1 MFTKL
6 LLITLKS
13 VRYRPLRSW
22 LTIIGIVI
30 GTMLVVAIMSL
41 SSGIQNVV
49 LSKLQM
55 LGSQLI
61 IVYPGDETTVFTSLV
76 SGVKFREQD
85 IADLEQIPGVQATV
99 PFDIGALSAE
109 FRGEKKTVTIHSSYW
124 RKMIE
129 LFQATRGFE
138 LESGRWPVSD
148 DADEIVL
155 GNTIAKKL
163 FKQPVHSGDE
173 VIIQSKRM
181 KVAGIM
187 KYVGAQDDDNSVYLS
202 WGLFHMLS
210 GTKPAVLSAFVI
222 TRPGADIAV
231 VAQQVKF
238 SLSQQTVVDKFS
250 VLTPD
255 NIKKLAGDIL
265 TIVELALVMI
275 ALVSLIVGAVGI
287 MNTMYTSV
295 LERTKQIGIM
305 KAIGAPSE
313 SILMLFIIESGVIGI
328 IGGVLGTLGG
338 VAMALVIGLGASYF
352 GGISGLFSF
361 ASLDLLGFL
370 VVLVVTFMTGIIA
383 GILPAR
389 QAAHMEPA
397 EALRYE

>member
-1 MFTKL
+1 MFTRL

-30 GTMLVVAIMSL
+30 GTMLVIAIMSL

-85 IADLEQIPGVQATV
+85 IADLETIPGVRAAV
-99 PFDIGALSAE
+99 PFDIGALSGE

-124 RKMIE
+124 RKMIL
-129 LFQATRGFE
+129 LFEVTRGFE
-138 LESGRWPVSD
+138 LESGRWPLSD
-148 DADEIVL
+148 DAAEIVL

-163 FKQPVHSGDE
+163 FKSPIHAGDE
-173 VIIQSKRM
+173 IIIQSKRM
-181 KVAGIM
+181 RVAGIM

-202 WGLFHMLS
+202 WPLFHMLS
-210 GTKPAVLSAFVI
+210 ETKPAVLSAMII
-222 TRPGADIAV
+222 TEPGANIGV
-231 VAQQVKF
+231 TAQQIRFK
-238 SLSQQTVVDKFS
+238 LSQQTVVDKFS

-255 NIKKLAGDIL
+255 NVKKLAGDIL
-265 TIVELALVMI
+265 NIVELALIMI

-305 KAIGAPSE
+305 KAIGAPAD
-313 SILMLFIIESGVIGI
+313 SILTLFIIESGVIGI
-328 IGGVLGTLGG
+328 IGGVIGIIGG
-338 VAMALVIGLGASYF
+338 VILALVVGYGASAF
-352 GGISGLFSF
+352 GGVEGLFSF
-361 ASLDLLGFL
+361 ASLDYFGFL
-370 VVLVVTFMTGIIA
+370 VVLVVTFMTGVIA

-389 QAAHMEPA
+389 QASRMEPA